1 MTLINLLFN
10 MKIWKLHLFLC
21 ILLFSSFV
29 KTSEFLYDSENDIIY
44 FNNKKYVQLQKENFQ
59 DDHTRTIS
67 LSEEDLHYLTIQDG
81 SSFYYYVFC
90 IICKS
95 NRLI

>member
-1 MTLINLLFN
+1 
-10 MKIWKLHLFLC
+10 MKIWKLQLFLY

-59 DDHTRTIS
+59 DHTRTLS
-67 LSEEDLHYLTIQDG
+67 LSEEDLHYLTIEDG